1 MKNKNL
7 TLIILAAGIG
17 TRYGGLKQLDSVTK
31 SGETILDFSI
41 LPQIGRLVEVDFIEC
56 DGKMFARKIKIH
68 AVGSDALDDGPYIF
82 WSTPKSSQ

>member
-41 LPQIGRLVEVDFIEC
+41 YDAIRAGFNKIIFLKLADTIERGYTIG
-56 DGKMFARKIKIH
+56 
-68 AVGSDALDDGPYIF
+68 DAYINN
-82 WSTPKSSQ
+82 